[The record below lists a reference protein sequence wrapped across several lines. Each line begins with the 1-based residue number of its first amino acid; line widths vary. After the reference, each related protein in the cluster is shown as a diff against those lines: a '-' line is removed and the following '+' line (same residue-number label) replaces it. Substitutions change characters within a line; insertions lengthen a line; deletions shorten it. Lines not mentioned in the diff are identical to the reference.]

1 MYVLWYSPKIGAL
14 FLFESCILTRVFLLT
29 EGRRIGRTLMI
40 AVDTKVTEE
49 SEESENDEGMDID
62 PEENQ
67 PALKKLKQ

>member
-1 MYVLWYSPKIGAL
+1 
-14 FLFESCILTRVFLLT
+14 
-29 EGRRIGRTLMI
+29 MI

>member
-1 MYVLWYSPKIGAL
+1 MGAL
-14 FLFESCILTRVFLLT
+14 FSFESCLLTRIFCFT

-49 SEESENDEGMDID
+49 SEESENDEEMDID
-62 PEENQ
+62 GEENQ